1 MSARSVLLAFAL
13 GGWLAASIVA
23 FFIVA
28 YTSFFGVAFIGLVI
42 CYVSAQ
48 VELDGDT
55 PVASSLA
62 ASFLATQVRAEQ
74 EMSPEQR
81 ASVRH
86 QRSLMRESA
95 RFFKHLGFGLIV
107 IGVGG
112 VAYYH
117 L

>member
-1 MSARSVLLAFAL
+1 MSAKSILLAFAL
-13 GGWLAASIVA
+13 GGWLAASIAA
-23 FFIVA
+23 FFFVA
-28 YTSFFGVAFIGLVI
+28 YTSFFGIAFIGLVI

-55 PVASSLA
+55 PVASSLST
-62 ASFLATQVRAEQ
+62 SFLAAQVEAERK
-74 EMSPEQR
+74 MSTEQR

-95 RFFKHLGFGLIV
+95 RFFKHLGFGLMV
-107 IGVGG
+107 IGAGG
-112 VAYYH
+112 VVYQQ